1 MLRKSRTLFV
11 TATAVLAV
19 LAPST
24 AMAADG
30 ARGEANAMRVTV
42 GGEDPQGTG
51 TVVATNDGTG
61 EQKTG
66 PVDPPVSV
74 LSGQELAAIGV
85 LAQDAAAN
93 DDGTSEAC
101 AGAAGDGG
109 SVIEI
114 GESGCLEPGDN
125 IALGLSDLDLSVL
138 LETEAIEGTG
148 SLATLL
154 GALGADQLT
163 AVVAALNEGLT
174 QVTDQIGDAGL
185 YVDADAV
192 QAFCTADGETT
203 DGTTLLANA
212 GLRVVIPGVGPAG
225 GTVIE
230 GFAPEP
236 DPNTRVLSDLQE
248 VYALLVTELEDSLN
262 DNLDEIVDPLVN
274 TVLDPLQEQVVNQA
288 LAQLEPALSALEQNL
303 VEVVLNKQETSQG
316 GKRIDVTGLYVRLL
330 PAAEAAGAPAP
341 LAQVEVA
348 NVGCGP
354 MAAAAGGGAP
364 TTDDEGNPVPTTVNA
379 GADTATGG
387 GTGGVGLAAL
397 LASVLALLGVG
408 ALARLTARE

>member
-1 MLRKSRTLFV
+1 MLRTSRTLV
-11 TATAVLAV
+11 VSGLAALAV
-19 LAPST
+19 LAPSP

-30 ARGEANAMRVTV
+30 ARGEASALRISV
-42 GGEDPQGTG
+42 GGQEEPQGTG

-61 EQKTG
+61 EEKTG

-74 LSGQELAAIGV
+74 LTGQPFVDLGV
-85 LAQDAAAN
+85 LAQDAAAD

-101 AGAAGDGG
+101 SGVAGDGG

-125 IALGLSDLDLSVL
+125 IALGLSALDLSGL

-163 AVVAALNEGLT
+163 AVVAELNQGLA
-174 QVTDQIGDAGL
+174 QVTGQSGDAGL

-192 QAFCTADGETT
+192 QAFCTADGSTAE
-203 DGTTLLANA
+203 GTTLLANA
-212 GLRVVIPGVGPAG
+212 GLRVAIPGVGPAE

-236 DPNTRVLSDLQE
+236 DPNTRVLTDLQE
-248 VYALLVTELEDSLN
+248 VYDLLVDELEASLS
-262 DNLDEIVDPLVN
+262 DNLDDITDPLIT
-274 TVLDPLQEQVVNQA
+274 TVLDPLEDQVIDEA
-288 LAQLEPALSALEQNL
+288 LAQLEPALQALEQNL
-303 VEVVLNKQETSQG
+303 VEIVLNKQETSQG
-316 GKRIDVTGLYVRLL
+316 GKRIDVTGVFVRLL

-341 LAQVEVA
+341 LAQVEIA

-354 MAAAAGGGAP
+354 MAAAAGGGT

-379 GADTATGG
+379 GADSAPTGDAG
-387 GTGGVGLAAL
+387 NVGLAAL

-408 ALARLTARE
+408 VLARLTARE